1 MHIAAQTAPHYDA
14 PKVGAWSVTVDDLAY
29 DGALIADEYDRLLGL
44 EMRYAMSGEFFPRDS
59 QTGERGGWE
68 YTPVFVGAVFKGRY
82 LSPMQCAAV
91 MPREIR
97 IEANDAARRAADEYG
112 E

>member
-1 MHIAAQTAPHYDA
+1 MHIATKTAPHYDA
-14 PKVGAWSVTVDDLAY
+14 PKAGAWSVTVDDLAY
-29 DGALIADEYDRLLGL
+29 DGLLIADEYPRVGSMEL
-44 EMRYAMSGEFFPRDS
+44 RYAMSGEYFPRDTE
-59 QTGERGGWE
+59 TGERGGWE
-68 YTPVFVGAVFKGRY
+68 YTPVFVGAAFKGRY

-97 IEANDAARRAADEYG
+97 IEANDAARRAAVEYA